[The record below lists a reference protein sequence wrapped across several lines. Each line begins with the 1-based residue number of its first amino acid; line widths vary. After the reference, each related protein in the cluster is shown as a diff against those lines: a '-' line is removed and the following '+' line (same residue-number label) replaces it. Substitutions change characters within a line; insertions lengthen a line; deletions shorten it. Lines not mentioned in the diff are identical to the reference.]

1 MANTENLN
9 LTAKTRTVGKHHSR
23 GLRKGME
30 VPAVVYG
37 PKVKNVSLSL
47 RENELVKYLPSK
59 YDNAIF
65 TLESDEKSLSGLKV
79 LKKEVTIH
87 PVSRR
92 PVHVDLFAIDMTQ
105 TIRVWVEV
113 KFNGKAEGLKEGGVL
128 NVVTREVEVECLPNQ
143 IPESIAID
151 VTPLNVGE
159 SFHVSD
165 LRLPEGVEMLSSTD
179 ETLCTVAVVE
189 EEKATPVVAAPVEG
203 AAAAAPAEGAAAAAP
218 AAEKKEETKK

>member
-9 LTAKTRTVGKHHSR
+9 LTAKSRTVGKHHSR
-23 GLRKGME
+23 SLRKGME

-37 PKVKNVSLSL
+37 PKMKNVNLSL

-65 TLESDEKSLSGLKV
+65 TIESDDKEISGLKV

-105 TIRVWVEV
+105 KIQVWVEV
-113 KFNGKAEGLKEGGVL
+113 KFTGKAEGLKEGGVL
-128 NVVTREVEVECLPNQ
+128 NVVMREVEVESLPNM
-143 IPESIAID
+143 IPEFIALD

-165 LRLPEGVEMLSSTD
+165 LQLPEGVEMVSSSD

-189 EEKATPVVAAPVEG
+189 EEAAAPVVAAPAEG
-203 AAAAAPAEGAAAAAP
+203 AAAPAEGAAAAAAP